1 MGAAYAEY
9 ENRMPG
15 PGRFEVDSAAV
26 WVQIKAMI
34 RAVCAARKDDPVRAL
49 AIASMGEAVVP
60 VTRQRQILGPSIL
73 NFDERGQEYLPGLS
87 ARLSDERL
95 YAINGNTLGNH
106 YSLTKLMWI
115 REHQPELYEQADYFL
130 HWSSFVA
137 FMLGA
142 EPALDYSLANR
153 TLLFDLER
161 QDWSAVLL
169 AIAGLDAARLPP
181 TIPSGLVIGHALP
194 FLAEELGLSPD
205 VAIVSGAHD
214 QCANGVGCGILH
226 EGQAMYGMGTYLTIM
241 PAFSRRPAPG
251 AMIKCG
257 LSTEHH
263 AAPGL
268 FVSFIY
274 NMGGALV
281 KWQRDTFAAAE
292 KAPAQAEGRDLYA
305 ELLA

>member
-1 MGAAYAEY
+1 MSLLGLDVGTTGCKAVLFHTDGTVLGSAYAEY
-9 ENRMPG
+9 ENRSPG

-34 RAVCAARKDDPVRAL
+34 QAVCAAASNDPLRAL

-87 ARLSDERL
+87 AVLSDERL

-106 YSLTKLMWI
+106 YSLTKLMWM
-115 REHQPELYEQADYFL
+115 REHQPELYERTDYFL

-161 QDWSAVLL
+161 QDWSAELF
-169 AIAGLDAARLPP
+169 AIAGLDVSRLPS
-181 TIPSGLVIGHALP
+181 TIPSGQVIGHALP
-194 FLAEELGLSPD
+194 SLAAASSTPPGKTVFNPRFTTGTRS
-205 VAIVSGAHD
+205 VSRATRIGP
-214 QCANGVGCGILH
+214 VYTSL
-226 EGQAMYGMGTYLTIM
+226 M
-241 PAFSRRPAPG
+241 PALNAATCAGSFEIGGMMCVSTSSPTPASRA
-251 AMIKCG
+251 
-257 LSTEHH
+257 STAISSVE
-263 AAPGL
+263 
-268 FVSFIY
+268 
-274 NMGGALV
+274 M
-281 KWQRDTFAAAE
+281 W
-292 KAPAQAEGRDLYA
+292 
-305 ELLA
+305 